1 MTKTWNDLP
10 NAAPCAVAPRPSAEE
25 LLLAALKDGP
35 APTRSVR
42 ALLSACGVTKDEA
55 DAAICALGRTGR
67 IKLALEYNLTL
78 V

>member
-1 MTKTWNDLP
+1 MP
-10 NAAPCAVAPRPSAEE
+10 NALPCAMTRPAPEE

-42 ALLSACGVTKDEA
+42 ALLAACGVTKDEA
-55 DAAICALGRTGR
+55 DKAICELGRSGK